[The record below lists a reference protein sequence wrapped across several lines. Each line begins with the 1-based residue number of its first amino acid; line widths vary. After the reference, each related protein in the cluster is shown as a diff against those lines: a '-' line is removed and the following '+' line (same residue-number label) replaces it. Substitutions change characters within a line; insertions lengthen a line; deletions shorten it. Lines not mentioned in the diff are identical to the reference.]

1 VPVRIIFIVLGVG
14 LLIAITAFALQYRG
28 PGTPV
33 TPVTPVTLEAGTL
46 VAQSRSVPE
55 FSLLDQRRR
64 QFTRTSLAGRWTLLF
79 TGFTH
84 CPDICP
90 ATLATLADVDE
101 RLRAAGVRLQVVFLS
116 LDPERDDPATM
127 ADYVS
132 HFSPHLVGATGERAE
147 IDRLMAGL
155 GLAYVKV
162 PASEGHYT
170 IDHST
175 ALALVNPRGRVAAYF
190 QQPLDPDLLVS
201 DLAALIRP
209 AR

>member
-1 VPVRIIFIVLGVG
+1 VPVRIIFLVLGVG
-14 LLIAITAFALQYRG
+14 LIIGIAAFALQYRG
-28 PGTPV
+28 AG
-33 TPVTPVTLEAGTL
+33 TPVTPVTLEAGTFA
-46 VAQSRSVPE
+46 AQSRPVPE
-55 FSLLDQRRR
+55 FILLDQRRR

-79 TGFTH
+79 AGFTH

-90 ATLATLADVDE
+90 ATLATLAGVDE

-116 LDPERDDPATM
+116 LDPDRDSPATL

-132 HFSPHLVGATGERAE
+132 HFSPHLIGATGERAE

-162 PASEGHYT
+162 PAAEGHYT

-175 ALALVNPRGRVAAYF
+175 TLALVNPRGRVAAYF
-190 QQPLDPDLLVS
+190 QQPLDSDLLVS

-209 AR
+209 PR